1 MSLVIIALLFID
13 INSTGRKIALVAN
26 MDKSMIKR
34 DILLGSAIV
43 EVKIGQKWP
52 EISKIVGF
60 VEMFSPGRWWSM
72 LTLTYKNC

>member
-13 INSTGRKIALVAN
+13 IDCSGSPIDLVPN
-26 MDKSMIKR
+26 MDKSMIER
-34 DILLGSAIV
+34 DILLGSVII

-60 VEMFSPGRWWSM
+60 VKMFSPGTW
-72 LTLTYKNC
+72 

>member
-1 MSLVIIALLFID
+1 
-13 INSTGRKIALVAN
+13 